1 MKVRLNC
8 LNNRR
13 SKNEDLPFK
22 EILKSFWFVTIVSS
36 VGRLDFEKY
45 GHRYKGTSETI
56 IQVDKSNHSLISV
69 YRIQKLNGCC
79 RVVNLM
85 FTTFCLL
92 DW

>member
-13 SKNEDLPFK
+13 PKNEDLPFK

-45 GHRYKGTSETI
+45 ADRYKGTTET
-56 IQVDKSNHSLISV
+56 
-69 YRIQKLNGCC
+69 
-79 RVVNLM
+79 
-85 FTTFCLL
+85 LL
-92 DW
+92 FMWINVITR